1 MTAEAIPRT
10 GRLVRTTSTTKKCR
24 IRHRF
29 RPQETRADHR
39 AGTFR
44 ASGATAPPS
53 ETGTDIGR
61 TIAASEMTDTMGYAP
76 HSSPRPLSN
85 IKFLLRFALY
95 PVRTRRA
102 FPGAFVAWCR
112 RVPFGSA
119 RRPLDPTTA
128 AVGTL
133 RARACAHRSG
143 MVAFPDPDGRRG
155 PSPGTA
161 GARPACARNGPTEA
175 PLPFGC
181 PRIHFGGPRDH
192 PGNFILLESSRKS
205 VFVRHGAE
213 NVRW

>member
-53 ETGTDIGR
+53 ETGTDISR

-155 PSPGTA
+155 PSQESRSE
-161 GARPACARNGPTEA
+161 ARVRPER
-175 PLPFGC
+175 
-181 PRIHFGGPRDH
+181 PRSLAGGPESTLGVLPGH
-192 PGNFILLESSRKS
+192 PGGFIPLKS
-205 VFVRHGAE
+205 TQILKIVRFPM
-213 NVRW
+213 